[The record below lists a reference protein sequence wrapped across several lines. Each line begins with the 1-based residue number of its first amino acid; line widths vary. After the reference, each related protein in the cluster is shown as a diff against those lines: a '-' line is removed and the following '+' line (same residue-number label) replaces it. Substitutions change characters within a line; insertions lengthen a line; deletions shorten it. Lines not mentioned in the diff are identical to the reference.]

1 MKVILQPC
9 GNSVAQKNFV
19 DTIEKKI
26 PVNDIYNDL
35 SEVEQEVV
43 NTFPFQEIAVWGVTA
58 GKNNVNK
65 VDWEKINPNDIAL
78 FYKVNFNF
86 IIYNTKYLFIF
97 FCNIINKFR
106 NIIFFN

>member
-9 GNSVAQKNFV
+9 GNSVTQKNFV

-35 SEVEQEVV
+35 SEIEQEVV
-43 NTFPFQEIAVWGVTA
+43 NTFPFQEIAVWGVTV

-65 VDWEKINPNDIAL
+65 VDWERINPSDIAL
-78 FYKVNFNF
+78 FYKENSRMLYGDAKKSVDELL
-86 IIYNTKYLFIF
+86 TKIS
-97 FCNIINKFR
+97 
-106 NIIFFN
+106 

>member
-43 NTFPFQEIAVWGVTA
+43 NTFPFLST
-58 GKNNVNK
+58 
-65 VDWEKINPNDIAL
+65 D
-78 FYKVNFNF
+78 
-86 IIYNTKYLFIF
+86 
-97 FCNIINKFR
+97 
-106 NIIFFN
+106 